1 MVRSNEWPSHSD
13 SQIRLRHALVEYIR
27 NHPHASDTLPGI
39 LDWWIPRDLS
49 VAPREVEA
57 VLDDL
62 VAKGMLQRTQLI
74 DKSQLYSASTDATD
88 ERD

>member
-13 SQIRLRHALVEYIR
+13 SQTRLRRALVEYIR
-27 NHPHASDTLPGI
+27 AHPHASDTLPGI

-49 VAPREVEA
+49 VTPRDVEA

-74 DKSQLYSASTDATD
+74 DKSQLYSARPDAAD